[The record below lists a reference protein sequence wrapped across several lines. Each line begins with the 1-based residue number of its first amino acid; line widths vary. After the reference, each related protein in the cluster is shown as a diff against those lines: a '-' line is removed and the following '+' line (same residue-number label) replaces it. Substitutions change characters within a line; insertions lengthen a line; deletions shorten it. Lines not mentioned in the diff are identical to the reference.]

1 MKYLVNAF
9 TPAMIAGVERT
20 GAIVEFCP
28 VQAEEVPDCESA
40 VGHEGTAQLLSQI
53 LGRPIEVCRK
63 TLQLKEGDTI
73 YLFQLL
79 GPRPSEGKVYSKE
92 ELSTLPYCFLKVR
105 IFLPFW

>member
-40 VGHEGTAQLLSQI
+40 VGHEGTAMLLSQI
-53 LGRPIEVCRK
+53 LGRPIDVCRR
-63 TLQLKEGDTI
+63 TLKLKEGDCV

-79 GPRPSEGKVYSKE
+79 GARPPEGKVYSKE
-92 ELSTLPYCFLKVR
+92 ELEALPYCFLRVR
-105 IFLPFW
+105 IF